1 MKTIRFLAITTFIVS
16 VFALPTML
24 RADIVLNYTG
34 DTYFT
39 NNPTAMAAL
48 EAAAA
53 DINAAI
59 DFSCLEA
66 VTSDTITGTSG
77 GSQANFTFSNFYSNP
92 ADGNAT
98 QSTTTQILAGQVNI
112 FAGARTFTGNT
123 LGVGGPGATIF
134 STPPSG
140 FLTNQADFDQA
151 VAAAEANEQHSR
163 GSGPVISVESGAF
176 TNPFTGVTTPY
187 SFDQGLHTGSIAFND
202 TANWHFDHTTAVTA
216 GASDFY
222 SVALHELLH
231 AIGFGVSDSWNS
243 LISGTTYLGANGIAA
258 NGGSGAGLVES
269 TGDHLAQNVMSPRL
283 SDGAFQEVL
292 LDPNLTDG
300 TRKELTEL
308 DLAVLQ
314 DLGLKTILPPFS
326 AVPEPSSLTL
336 LALGGVVLC
345 GRRRKLAL

>member
-1 MKTIRFLAITTFIVS
+1 
-16 VFALPTML
+16 
-24 RADIVLNYTG
+24 
-34 DTYFT
+34 
-39 NNPTAMAAL
+39 MAAL

-77 GSQANFTFSNFYSNP
+77 GSQANFTFGKFYLNP
-92 ADGNAT
+92 ADGAVSQT
-98 QSTTTQILAGQVNI
+98 SSTLIPAGQVNI
-112 FAGARTFTGNT
+112 FAGARMLTGNT
-123 LGVGGPGATIF
+123 LGVGSSGGTGL
-134 STPPSG
+134 STG
-140 FLTNQADFDQA
+140 GTFTNQSQFDQA

-163 GSGPVISVESGAF
+163 GSGPIISVSSGTLAGSNF
-176 TNPFTGVTTPY
+176 

-216 GASDFY
+216 GLNDFY
-222 SVALHELLH
+222 SVAVHELLH
-231 AIGFGVSDSWNS
+231 AIGFGISTSWQS
-243 LISGTTYLGANGIAA
+243 LISGTNYLGANGIAA
-258 NGGSGAGLVES
+258 NGGSGAGLVNGAGS
-269 TGDHLAQNVMSPRL
+269 HLAMGIMSPRL
-283 SDGAFQEVL
+283 SDGVLQEVIM
-292 LDPNLTDG
+292 DPDLTVG

-308 DLAVLQ
+308 DLAVMQ
-314 DLGLKTILPPFS
+314 DLGLKTTLPPFS